1 MMQSMGSQGVG
12 HDCTTELITDDII
25 MYIVSILVSINAR
38 FYKKINI
45 DDNNQNTVKS
55 SILKLS
61 V

>member
-45 DDNNQNTVKS
+45 G
-55 SILKLS
+55 I
-61 V
+61 